1 MKPEFRSDGTAI
13 EMAETPESSV
23 MDASSPLGI
32 SHANSDA
39 NSPDDEA
46 LGTCKTLVVGGNC
59 LGWSLEVE
67 NRDPEQMAERIEDGL
82 HDSEESSLFLVIQ
95 QTNTF
100 DDSHASGQVDTIEDE
115 DDFNDF
121 DPYLF
126 IKHLPDLSELLLS
139 SRPPIV
145 IPKQTQCCPPVT
157 LVLDLDGMFFLKTS
171 TTLITDLA

>member
-82 HDSEESSLFLVIQ
+82 HDSEESSLFLAIQ
-95 QTNTF
+95 QTNAF

-145 IPKQTQCCPPVT
+145 IPKQT